1 MTYKDELFTR
11 YGSPSK
17 EAEIKYYS
25 GGVLVFSMA
34 LFALNF
40 CGCMR
45 LKIFLRKLKKHLTYH
60 PMSDNIRHVKTKRM
74 ADRQKGNTK

>member
-1 MTYKDELFTR
+1 MSYIDELFTR

-25 GGVLVFSMA
+25 GGALVFSTA

-40 CGCMR
+40 
-45 LKIFLRKLKKHLTYH
+45 
-60 PMSDNIRHVKTKRM
+60 
-74 ADRQKGNTK
+74 

>member
-1 MTYKDELFTR
+1 MSYKDELFTR

-25 GGVLVFSMA
+25 GGALVFSMA

-40 CGCMR
+40 CGV
-45 LKIFLRKLKKHLTYH
+45 LRSKFF
-60 PMSDNIRHVKTKRM
+60 
-74 ADRQKGNTK
+74 